1 MTLLFMNRMS
11 RLTETR
17 NKIRVQVKDNEREND
32 LPLSERDGIIKT
44 EKMG

>member
-1 MTLLFMNRMS
+1 MNRMS

-17 NKIRVQVKDNEREND
+17 NKIRVQVIDNEREND
-32 LPLSERDGIIKT
+32 LPLSGRDVIIKT